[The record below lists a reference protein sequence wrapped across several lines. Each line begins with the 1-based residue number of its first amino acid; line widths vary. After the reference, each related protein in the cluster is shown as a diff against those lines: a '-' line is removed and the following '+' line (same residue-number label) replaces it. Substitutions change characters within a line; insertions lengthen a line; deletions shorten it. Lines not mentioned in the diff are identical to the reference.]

1 MSVNEQGEIFVA
13 NLPVV
18 AQKDNDSISNNGVNN
33 NNLSKDGSLFFTST
47 IDSAYIQPMH
57 GIFVE
62 PPTNKEP
69 CVAVA
74 GGSK

>member
-33 NNLSKDGSLFFTST
+33 KDLSKDGS
-47 IDSAYIQPMH
+47 
-57 GIFVE
+57 
-62 PPTNKEP
+62 
-69 CVAVA
+69 
-74 GGSK
+74 

>member
-1 MSVNEQGEIFVA
+1 MSFDEQGEIFFA

-18 AQKDNDSISNNGVNN
+18 TQNNDNSISNNGVNN